1 MKQMPYWY
9 QLLTAA
15 LLRPLLTRWRLQTL
29 GLYHLVY
36 YPRSVRVLARDV
48 AREVALVTPDAN
60 PTAWDFIA
68 TPDGT
73 PIPVRTLR
81 LAGRRIDIKDL
92 ACWWRD
98 PPGDGDPEAV
108 SAGHRFHWAVEWL
121 ATGLDDTGTT
131 LIAEAIA
138 SWLADY
144 AETRTGVAWQPYTV
158 SERICNWIVLL
169 PALQR
174 RAVFSADLCRS
185 ICAALVVHVR
195 HLAANLEYPAGGQI
209 NNHILNNARALYQA
223 GTLLGLGSVQ
233 RLGRVLFEQHL
244 PTMISPSGH
253 LSEASSHYHLLL
265 TRSVLEC
272 AVVARHVHDDVFATA
287 LESIGERMLAAAVQ
301 LFPPQLASTDDGPR
315 IGDVSPDTPFDW
327 FIPAAGCA
335 WRRIWHT
342 APESR
347 PKNRPVP
354 SIDGGWLAL
363 DADDWTLRAFVH
375 PARDLYPVGHGHP
388 DFGSF
393 WLAWRGHAL
402 VVDMGRLTYRVP
414 ADYPSGAEA
423 ESHGVV
429 LFDGRPLLPHGR
441 GWRGVIAGAA
451 MERTSCEFLAD
462 GSGVRWEA
470 IGKGGVCWQRTLEI
484 VGERMVLTDRIR
496 GAVRY
501 GKVSGSLL
509 LGPNVVVSPVG
520 NGDWMFRFGE
530 AILAESDSKDEWSL
544 TNASFYPEYGVS
556 ASVPCLFWRCAAKA
570 DIEVKFMLTPL
581 VAS

>member
-1 MKQMPYWY
+1 MEHLRYWY
-9 QLLTAA
+9 RLLTVA
-15 LLRPLLTRWRLQTL
+15 LLRPLRTRWRLQTL
-29 GLYHLVY
+29 GMYHPTY
-36 YPRSVRVLARDV
+36 YPRSVRILAREV
-48 AREVALVTPDAN
+48 AREVASVNLDAS

-68 TPDGT
+68 MPDG
-73 PIPVRTLR
+73 PPNSVRSLR

-92 ACWWRD
+92 TCWWRD
-98 PPGDGDPEAV
+98 PPGDSDPEAV

-121 ATGLDDTGTT
+121 AAGLDDAGAR

-138 SWLADY
+138 RWLSDY
-144 AETRTGVAWQPYTV
+144 AEPRAGVAWQPYTV

-174 RAVFSADLCRS
+174 RAVVSAELSRS
-185 ICAALVVHVR
+185 ICAALVVHVSY
-195 HLAANLEYPAGGQI
+195 LAANLEYPAGGQF

-223 GTLLGLGSVQ
+223 GTVLGLGAVQ
-233 RLGRVLFEQHL
+233 RLGRVLFERHL
-244 PTMISPSGH
+244 PTMIAPSGH

-272 AVVARHVHDDVFATA
+272 VVVARNVHDDVFATV

-301 LFPPQLASTDDGPR
+301 LYPPQLASADDGPR
-315 IGDVSPDTPFDW
+315 IGDVSPDIPFDW

-342 APESR
+342 APVSR
-347 PKNRPVP
+347 PKICLVP
-354 SIDGGWLAL
+354 RIDGGWLAL

-402 VVDMGRLTYRVP
+402 VVDMGRLTYMMP
-414 ADYPSGAEA
+414 EDYPSGVEA

-429 LFDGRPLLPHGR
+429 LFDGGPLLPHGGR
-441 GWRGVIAGAA
+441 WRGMIAGEA
-451 MERTSCEFLAD
+451 MKRTSCESLAD
-462 GSGVRWEA
+462 GRGVRWEA

-484 VGERMVLTDRIR
+484 ISGRVVLTDRIR
-496 GAVRY
+496 GAVKY

-509 LGPNVVVSPVG
+509 IGPNVVVDPVG
-520 NGDWMFRFGE
+520 NGGWMFRFGE
-530 AILAESDSKDEWSL
+530 AILAESDSTDEWSL
-544 TNASFYPEYGVS
+544 TNAPFYPEYGVS
-556 ASVPCLFWRCAAKA
+556 AVVPCLMWQCAAKA
-570 DIEVKFMLTPL
+570 EIEVKFMLTPQ
-581 VAS
+581 ATS